1 MMNKENNESF
11 GQWVKARRHSLDL
24 TQEELADRAGCA
36 TISIRRIE
44 AGTLRPSVQLA
55 EQLAVVLEIA
65 EEEEAEFM
73 KQARSVANGNGM
85 NKKPEPVTQGIDSR
99 MWRHTEYLLTLLPL
113 IFMGI
118 VLIINPRYLA
128 ELAVIEPPFL
138 IVNIVPCGWFVFA
151 LVLAL
156 MVASKAVLQ
165 NGRRSS
171 GGRQVYY
178 RTGLNGFVLLFMTF
192 PALLLIL
199 LAPALFQIMRSGA
212 LAP

>member
-1 MMNKENNESF
+1 MMNNENSQPF
-11 GQWVKARRHSLDL
+11 GLWVKERRHALDL

-44 AGTLRPSVQLA
+44 AGTLRPSLQLA
-55 EQLAVVLEIA
+55 EQLALVLEIPD
-65 EEEEAEFM
+65 EEQTDFI
-73 KQARSVANGNGM
+73 KQARSIENGNGV
-85 NKKPEPVTQGIDSR
+85 NKKPEPVLQGIDSR

-113 IFMGI
+113 IFMTI

-128 ELAVIEPPFL
+128 ELAAIEPPFL
-138 IVNIVPCGWFVFA
+138 IVNLLPCGWFVFA

-165 NGRRSS
+165 NGRR
-171 GGRQVYY
+171 GGSRWQVYY
-178 RTGLNGFVLLFMTF
+178 RTGLNGFVLLFMTL

-199 LAPALFQIMRSGA
+199 LAPALFQLMRSGA
-212 LAP
+212 LVP

>member
-1 MMNKENNESF
+1 MIHNENSQPF
-11 GQWVKARRHSLDL
+11 GNWVKERRHNLDL

-55 EQLAVVLEIA
+55 EQLAVVLEISD
-65 EEEEAEFM
+65 EEKTDFM
-73 KQARSVANGNGM
+73 KKARSVANGNGIP
-85 NKKPEPVTQGIDSR
+85 KKPEPVSEGIDSR
-99 MWRHTEYLLTLLPL
+99 MWQHTEYLLTLLPL
-113 IFMGI
+113 IFMAI
-118 VLIINPRYLA
+118 VLIANPRYLA

-138 IVNIVPCGWFVFA
+138 IVNSVPCGWFVFA

-165 NGRRSS
+165 NGRRGSS
-171 GGRQVYY
+171 PRQVYY

-199 LAPALFQIMRSGA
+199 LAPALFQLMRSGV